1 MTVFTAGMTTQPSG
15 LDTPPV
21 PRDPW
26 EARRWTESRRRW
38 RMLTGEWREDLQ
50 DRITRDL
57 GSVRAEA
64 IGVPDLS
71 SNVLASVSRQLS
83 ILHDEEPK
91 VHHADADSADRV
103 LDAMHDAGWVPT
115 MQTFVADL
123 VALRD
128 APMRVDVGGDADDP
142 MLRFRPIRPDLC
154 IAWSKAVAPD
164 VAVGI
169 REARKARD
177 GRWYWEV
184 LDVSDPANPR
194 YFAETPEGD
203 DISVA
208 VLGGSFSG
216 EAYPYRDENGDPF
229 LPVWLYHAAK
239 RPYLWDYATGIEVV
253 EGTIQAGVAMSF
265 WMHTLRS
272 ASWPQR
278 YMLGAEPDGADY
290 SDENSDGRGRRD
302 IVADPAA
309 VLILHPMDTTQGGAQ
324 IGQWDTSADV
334 GAMLDAVIRYE
345 QRVATFAG
353 ISASDFLRQ
362 SGDAR
367 SGYALSISQSG
378 KRQAARK
385 LEPTVKEGDEHV
397 VAICAKLLNLWSRRD
412 GGDGLRLAE
421 YGYEVEY
428 TSLQLTPEEI
438 AAKRESVLALLDRG
452 LITPAEARAE
462 LRGETLDEATRM
474 IATSRAT
481 VAAPA
486 MD

>member
-1 MTVFTAGMTTQPSG
+1 
-15 LDTPPV
+15 
-21 PRDPW
+21 
-26 EARRWTESRRRW
+26 
-38 RMLTGEWREDLQ
+38 MLTGEWANDLS
-50 DRITRDL
+50 DRIRTDL

-64 IGVPDLS
+64 IGLPDLS
-71 SNVLASVSRQLS
+71 SNVLLSVSRQLS

-91 VHHADADSADRV
+91 VHHVDADAADRV
-103 LDAMHDAGWVPT
+103 LTAMCDAGWVPA

-128 APMRVDVGGDADDP
+128 APMRVDVGGEPSAP
-142 MLRFRPIRPDLC
+142 VLRFRPIRPDLC
-154 IAWSKAVAPD
+154 LAWSKAVAPD

-169 REARKARD
+169 REARKGRD

-184 LDVSDPANPR
+184 IDVSDPANPR
-194 YFAETPEGD
+194 YVAEDADGN
-203 DISVA
+203 DISTL
-208 VLGGSFSG
+208 VLGGTFSG
-216 EAYPYRDENGDPF
+216 EAYPYRDENGEPF
-229 LPVWLYHAAK
+229 FPGWLYHAAK
-239 RPYLWDYATGIEVV
+239 RPYLWDYASGMEVV

-290 SDENSDGRGRRD
+290 ADENADGRGRRD

-309 VLILHPMDTTQGGAQ
+309 VLILHPMDSTQGGAQ
-324 IGQWDTSADV
+324 IGQWETAADV
-334 GAMLDAVIRYE
+334 AATLDAVIRYE

-397 VAICAKLLNLWSRRD
+397 VAICAKLLNLWSKRD
-412 GGDGLRLAE
+412 GGAGLRLPE
-421 YGYEVEY
+421 DGYEVEY
-428 TSLQLTPEEI
+428 TSLQLTPEEV
-438 AAKRESVLALLDRG
+438 AAKRESVIALLDRG

-462 LRGETLDEATRM
+462 LRGETVEEAARM
-474 IATSRAT
+474 LAAVPTT
-481 VAAPA
+481 PAAPA
-486 MD
+486 PMNA